1 MDDNY
6 EENTMEIEH
15 ERHGRISVTDHVYML
30 IEKDRLEWTP
40 QRTEPWYAK
49 RRQHL
54 TASSIASICGDN
66 PYETRMTALKKKVGH
81 EAPFTGNAATAHG
94 NKYEDEAILKY
105 EKLTGEKVIEFGL
118 LESINPNQD
127 HLAGS
132 PDGITA
138 SGRLIEVKCPFRR
151 KPNGEVPKHYVH
163 QIQTLMHILNLDVCD
178 FIEYVPAGTWTAEIF
193 TIVTVTKCDVFWERV
208 EPLLIRFWEDV
219 QTYRV
224 HGQLPR
230 EEPKEKTKQV
240 SKRKPRVITI
250 EPPEKKCL
258 IKPPQQYMEE
268 SSTTWTFPGSFIQ
281 AVEQRS
287 NQKQGENDVEENN
300 GFGKCMIKI

>member
-6 EENTMEIEH
+6 EENTKEIEH
-15 ERHGRISVTDHVYML
+15 ERHGRINVTNHVYML
-30 IEKDRLEWTP
+30 IEKDKREWTP
-40 QRTEPWYAK
+40 QRTGPWYEK

-54 TASSIASICGDN
+54 TASSIASICGEN
-66 PYETRMTALKKKVGH
+66 PYETRLTALKKKVGH

-118 LESINPNQD
+118 LESINPNQK

-132 PDGITA
+132 PDGITS

-163 QIQTLMHILNLDVCD
+163 QIQTLMHILNLQVCD
-178 FIEYVPAGTWTAEIF
+178 FIEYVPEGIWAKEIF
-193 TIVTVTKCDVFWERV
+193 TIVTVTKCDIFWKRV
-208 EPLLIRFWEDV
+208 EPLLTRFWEDV
-219 QTYRV
+219 LAYRV
-224 HGQLPR
+224 NGQLPR
-230 EEPKEKTKQV
+230 EEPKIKSNQEF
-240 SKRKPRVITI
+240 KRKPKVITI

-258 IKPPQQYMEE
+258 IKPPQKYMEE
-268 SSTTWTFPGSFIQ
+268 LSTKWVFPNSFIK
-281 AVEQRS
+281 AIEQKS
-287 NQKQGENDVEENN
+287 NENEADNNLEEKQ
-300 GFGKCMIKI
+300 GFGKCLIKI